1 MIYTVTLNPALD
13 IVFYSDELKTSEY
26 NSTSTTQKFPG
37 GKAINVSRTLYN
49 LGIPSVATG
58 FLGGYPGKFIFDWF
72 NNRKVENYFVEIE
85 QDTRIN
91 VRIKTKNDKLTIAGV
106 YPSVTESQIDQ
117 LLFFLSR
124 VREGDIVVMGGSVP
138 SEVSP
143 TIYQRLIDICN
154 ANKAYFVIDI
164 PPVQMMDSLRYR
176 PLLIKPNAESL
187 ALMFNRS
194 EPFSNEEEIIE
205 HGLKCIK
212 IGARNV
218 IVSMGEEGSYLFT
231 EDLSVYRSY
240 AVKGVEVNSF
250 NSRDAMIGAFIGLY
264 MKKNDPVESFK
275 MASAAAS
282 ATAFVED
289 IASKSEILDAFE
301 KTVVKKIR

>member
-13 IVFYSDELKTSEY
+13 IVFYSDNLKTTEY
-26 NSTSTTQKFPG
+26 NSTTKTQKFPG

-49 LGIPSVATG
+49 LNIPSIATG
-58 FLGGYPGKFIFDWF
+58 FLGGYPGKYIHDWF
-72 NNRKVENYFVEIE
+72 KNRKAESFFVELE
-85 QDTRIN
+85 DDTRIN
-91 VRIKTKNDKLTIAGV
+91 VRIKTKNDKITIAGV
-106 YPSVTESQIDQ
+106 HPRVTENNIEE
-117 LLFFLSR
+117 LLFYLSR
-124 VREGDIVVMGGSVP
+124 VREGDIVVMGGSIP
-138 SEVSP
+138 QNAP
-143 TIYQRLIDICN
+143 LDIYKRISDICI

-164 PPVQMMDSLRYR
+164 PPKETLQALSSR
-176 PLLIKPNAESL
+176 PLLIKPNIDNL
-187 ALMFNRS
+187 ALMFDKK
-194 EPFSNEEEIIE
+194 EGFKDEEDIIE

-218 IVSMGEEGSYLFT
+218 IVSLGKDGSYLFT

-240 AVKGVEVNSF
+240 AVEGIEVNSF
-250 NSRDAMIGAFIGLY
+250 NSRDAMIGAFIGFY

-289 IASKSEILDAFE
+289 LANKQQILEVFE
-301 KTVVKKIR
+301 KTIVEKIR